1 MARGQKRMARGAMDL
16 PAKLAAYAEEVG
28 TRETAVQRRL
38 RAVTRRIP
46 FGTMQIGPDQAAMM
60 QVLVRAIRAKRCL
73 EIGTFTGY
81 SALAVA
87 LALPPGGRIIC
98 CDVSEEWTS
107 VARKY
112 WALASVSHKIE
123 LKLAPALQTLR
134 KLKGPF
140 DFAFID
146 ADKANYQNYYERC
159 LKLVRR
165 GGLIAIDNTLWHG
178 RVIDR
183 RDRTEDTRAIR
194 AFNRRLH
201 GDRRVDLSLVPIGDG
216 LTLAVKR

>member
-1 MARGQKRMARGAMDL
+1 MARGAIDL
-16 PAKLAAYAEEVG
+16 PTKLAEYVVAVG
-28 TRETAVQRRL
+28 TRENAVQRRL
-38 RAVTRRIP
+38 RAATRRIP
-46 FGTMQIGPDQAAMM
+46 SGGMQIGPDQAALM
-60 QVLVRAIRAKRCL
+60 QLLVRSIGARRCL

-87 LALPPGGRIIC
+87 LALPPGGRIVC

-107 VARKY
+107 IARKY
-112 WALASVSHKIE
+112 WDLASVSRKIQ
-123 LKLAPALQTLR
+123 LKLAPALQTLE

-146 ADKANYQNYYERC
+146 ADKTNYQNYYEHC

-165 GGLIAIDNTLWHG
+165 GGLIAIDNTLWYG
-178 RVIDR
+178 KVIDR
-183 RDRTEDTRAIR
+183 RDRTADTRAIR

-201 GDRRVDLSLVPIGDG
+201 RDRRVEVSLVPIGDG
-216 LTLAVKR
+216 LTLALKR

>member
-1 MARGQKRMARGAMDL
+1 MARGPIDL
-16 PAKLAAYAEEVG
+16 PRRLAAYVVATGV
-28 TRETAVQRRL
+28 RETAVQRRL
-38 RAVTRRIP
+38 RAVTRKIP
-46 FGTMQIGPDQAAMM
+46 MGTMQIGPEQAALM
-60 QVLVRAIRAKRCL
+60 QNLVRVLGARRCI

-87 LALPPGGRIIC
+87 LALPPGGRIVC
-98 CDVSEEWTS
+98 CDISEEWTA
-107 VARKY
+107 VAKKY
-112 WALASVSHKIE
+112 WALASVSHKIQ
-123 LKLAPALQTLR
+123 LKLAPALDTLK

-146 ADKANYQNYYERC
+146 ADKTNYQNYFERC

-165 GGLIAIDNTLWHG
+165 GGIIAIDNTLWHG

-183 RDRTEDTRAIR
+183 RERSADTLAIR

-201 GDRRVDLSLVPIGDG
+201 RDRRVEVSLVPIGDG
-216 LTLAVKR
+216 LTLAYKR